1 MCILVLCTPD
11 LSILL
16 GESLC
21 HISKIISYNYLLA
34 HKNHMLIT
42 IDTIKK
48 FSDNHQV
55 KNISNLYILYF
66 TIKSLSPCW

>member
-1 MCILVLCTPD
+1 MYILVLCTPD

-16 GESLC
+16 GESTIC

-42 IDTIKK
+42 IDTI
-48 FSDNHQV
+48 
-55 KNISNLYILYF
+55 
-66 TIKSLSPCW
+66 T

>member
-1 MCILVLCTPD
+1 MYILVLCTPD

-16 GESLC
+16 GESTIC

-42 IDTIKK
+42 IDSIKK

-55 KNISNLYILYF
+55 KNISSYILYF
-66 TIKSLSPCW
+66 TI